1 MRGSRSSAKVTI
13 LGGVVITVIIGF
25 TGQGKSTLAAFA
37 ARRSSTRVI
46 FDPRF
51 QFETTSDILPDADGL
66 FELLDDRYEII
77 IQPGR
82 GADREQIFAD
92 TCRAIGDWIEDNPLE
107 PICLL
112 VDEALL
118 TGLDSKQVNDDFD
131 WILRSARETSPISVI
146 ITCHRPADVSTNIR
160 AIANKLVLF
169 RATLPNDLDAIE
181 WQCGPVVADEVRKL
195 LDKQFILW
203 NNSRQQWRKIDN
215 PASWFVKINQGAAI
229 GHPG

>member
-1 MRGSRSSAKVTI
+1 M
-13 LGGVVITVIIGF
+13 ITVIIGF

-37 ARRSSTRVI
+37 AQRSSTRVI

-51 QFETTSDILPDADGL
+51 QFDTTSDILPNESGL
-66 FELLDDRYEII
+66 YELLDTREEII

-82 GADREQIFAD
+82 GADRAEVFAGV
-92 TCRAIGDWIEDNPLE
+92 CKEVGDWIEDNPQE

-112 VDEALL
+112 VDEGLL
-118 TGLDSKQVNDDFD
+118 TGLDSKTVNDDFD
-131 WILRSARETSPISVI
+131 WILRSARENSPISVI

-181 WQCGPVVADEVRKL
+181 WQCGPQVAEEVKRL
-195 LDKQFILW
+195 LDKQYILW

-215 PASWFVKINQGAAI
+215 PASWYVKISEGQTI
-229 GHPG
+229 GYTS